1 MKKGCIDWGE
11 SVADQKGDFIA
22 GVVVG
27 AVLGGIIGGVIA
39 FVLAPR
45 LSKGSAEGQRRDP
58 DRLNGTSVPPERPR
72 LRASGEPA
80 VPSSGDWREWEQEA
94 ERIAQ
99 VRRTLEAKIAELNE
113 AIQATRA
120 QLLVKEVPSPA
131 AEENS

>member
-1 MKKGCIDWGE
+1 M
-11 SVADQKGDFIA
+11 ADQKGDFIA
-22 GVVVG
+22 GVVTG
-27 AVLGGIIGGVIA
+27 ALLGGIIGGVIG

-45 LSKGSAEGQRRDP
+45 LRKGSAEGQRRDP

-80 VPSSGDWREWEQEA
+80 VPSSGDWREWEQET

-99 VRRTLEAKIAELNE
+99 ARRTLEAKIAELNE

-120 QLLVKEVPSPA
+120 QLLVKEISSSAV
-131 AEENS
+131 EEKP

>member
-1 MKKGCIDWGE
+1 M
-11 SVADQKGDFIA
+11 ADQKGDFIA
-22 GVVVG
+22 GVVAG

-72 LRASGEPA
+72 LRVSGEPA
-80 VPSSGDWREWEQEA
+80 VPSSSDWREWEQET
-94 ERIAQ
+94 ERIPQA
-99 VRRTLEAKIAELNE
+99 RRTLEAKIAELNE

-120 QLLVKEVPSPA
+120 QLLVKEISSSAV
-131 AEENS
+131 EEKP